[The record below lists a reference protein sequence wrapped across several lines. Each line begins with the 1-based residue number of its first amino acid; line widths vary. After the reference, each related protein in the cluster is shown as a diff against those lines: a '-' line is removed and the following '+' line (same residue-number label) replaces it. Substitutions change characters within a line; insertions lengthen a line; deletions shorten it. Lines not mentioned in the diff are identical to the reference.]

1 MVGAAAFF
9 ASRRVFTTEE
19 FGAALG
25 LARRSRDSLLGY
37 YRRRGRLLRVR
48 RGLYWVVQPGENFDS
63 ASVDPYLVAARTT
76 DDAILAYH
84 TALEFHGRAY
94 SGFSE
99 LQYLTTQAARSLTFR
114 GWRFRPVRFPKAL
127 LGAGNARFGVER
139 HDRGGQMVDVV
150 GLERALVDV
159 LDRPG
164 LCGGWEE
171 AWRSLEMVE
180 FFDLDQVVAYALLLD
195 NATAIGKVGWF
206 LQLHRENL
214 MVEEQHLAPLR
225 ARSPRQPRYVDRND
239 YGPTRMISEWN
250 LVVPEALAEQRWG
263 EVA

>member
-1 MVGAAAFF
+1 MVDAASFF
-9 ASRRVFTTEE
+9 ASHRVFTTEE
-19 FGAALG
+19 FGGALG
-25 LARRSRDSLLGY
+25 LMRRSRDSLLGY
-37 YRRRGRLLRVR
+37 YRCRGRVLPIR
-48 RGLYWVVQPGENFDS
+48 RGLYWVVQPGENLDS
-63 ASVDPYLVAARTT
+63 VSVDPYLVAARMT

-114 GWRFRPVRFPKAL
+114 GWQFRPVRFPKAL
-127 LGAGNARFGVER
+127 LRAGNARLGVEH
-139 HDRGGQMVDVV
+139 HDRGGQTVDVV
-150 GLERALVDV
+150 GVERALVDV
-159 LDRPG
+159 LDRPE
-164 LCGGWEE
+164 LSGGWEE

-206 LQLHRENL
+206 LQLHRDSL
-214 MVEEQHLAPLR
+214 MVDEQHLAPLR
-225 ARSPRQPRYVDRND
+225 ERSPRQPRYVSRKDH
-239 YGPTRMISEWN
+239 GPTRMIPEWN
-250 LVVPEALAEQRWG
+250 LIVPEAWAEQRWG